1 MPSLAEVVAALERR
15 WPPSGAEA
23 WDAVGPVCGDPD
35 APVRRVLFA
44 MDPVE
49 AVIDEAV
56 AWSADLLV
64 THHPLFLRGT
74 SSVYAGGV
82 KGRVVHRLL
91 TAGCGLF
98 VAHTNADAAPGG
110 VADVLAETIGLVDV
124 RPLLPSAGTPVDKL
138 TVYVPVADA
147 DGLVDAL
154 AAAGAGAIGAYDRCA
169 YWTDGTGTFRPLDG
183 AHPAI
188 GRVGAVEQVAER
200 RIEMVLPRARRAQ
213 VVAALR
219 ATHPYEEPAFDL
231 VETAGELSGA
241 AGQGRVGR
249 LPRPMRLGEFGQQV
263 ADRLP
268 ATAVG
273 VRIGGDLDR
282 LVETVAVSGGAGDA
296 YLADVA
302 AAAVHAYVTADL
314 RHHPASEHLE
324 GGGPGLVDPGH
335 WASEWPWLARAAADL
350 GRALEAVGATVDLRV
365 STLVTDPWTAHATRR
380 STP

>member
-15 WPPSGAEA
+15 WPPSGAES
-23 WDAVGPVCGDPD
+23 WDAVGPVCGDPE

-44 MDPVE
+44 VDPVD
-49 AVIDEAV
+49 AVVDEAV

-74 SSVYAGGV
+74 SSVYAGGF

-91 TAGCGLF
+91 AAGCGLF

-124 RPLLPSAGTPVDKL
+124 RPLLPGAEPPVDKL

-147 DGLVDAL
+147 DRLVDAL
-154 AAAGAGAIGAYDRCA
+154 AEVGAGAIGGYDRCA

-200 RIEMVLPRARRAQ
+200 RIEMVLPRSRRAQ

-231 VETAGELSGA
+231 VETAGEPSGA

-249 LPRPMRLGEFGQQV
+249 LPEPMPLGEFGQQV

-268 ATAVG
+268 GTAVG

-282 LVETVAVSGGAGDA
+282 LVETVAVSGGAGDG
-296 YLADVA
+296 YLAAVA
-302 AAAVHAYVTADL
+302 AAGVDAYVTADL

-324 GGGPGLVDPGH
+324 AGGPALVDPGH
-335 WASEWPWLARAAADL
+335 WASEWPWLARAAVDL
-350 GRALEAVGATVDLRV
+350 GRELEGLGVTVDLRV

>member
-1 MPSLAEVVAALERR
+1 M
-15 WPPSGAEA
+15 
-23 WDAVGPVCGDPD
+23 
-35 APVRRVLFA
+35 RRVLFA
-44 MDPVE
+44 IDPVE
-49 AVIDEAV
+49 TVVDEALE
-56 AWSADLLV
+56 WSADLLV

-74 SSVYAGGV
+74 SSVYAAGF
-82 KGRVVHRLL
+82 KGRVVHRLV
-91 TAGCGLF
+91 TGGCGLF

-110 VADVLAETIGLVDV
+110 VADVLAETVGLVDV
-124 RPLLPSAGTPVDKL
+124 RPLLPAAGAVVDKL
-138 TVYVPVADA
+138 TVYVPAADA
-147 DGLVDAL
+147 DRLVDAL
-154 AAAGAGAIGAYDRCA
+154 AAAGAGALGAYDRCA

-200 RIEMVLPRARRAQ
+200 RVEMVLPRARRGQ

-231 VETAGELSGA
+231 VETAAEPSA
-241 AGQGRVGR
+241 TTGQARIGR
-249 LPRPMRLGEFGQQV
+249 LTEPMTLAEFGQQV

-273 VRIGGDLDR
+273 VRVGGDPAR
-282 LVETVAVSGGAGDA
+282 RVETVAVSGGAGDA

-302 AAAVHAYVTADL
+302 AAGVDAYLTADL

-324 GGGPGLVDPGH
+324 SGGPALVDPGH

-350 GRALEAVGATVDLRV
+350 GRDLESAGATVELRV
-365 STLVTDPWTAHATRR
+365 STRVTDPWTAHATRR
-380 STP
+380 STL